1 MILSALELE
10 NFRNYESLHL
20 EANPK
25 INVLFGENGQGK
37 TSIIE
42 AIYMCSCAR
51 SHRTSKDKEIIKHGE
66 DNYQI
71 RLKYFNAYDGKINYD
86 FERELGLAYG
96 YFQGKSGRQR
106 IVSQDGA
113 KFDKISDFVGKFNAV
128 IFAPEDLQ
136 LVKSG
141 PAARRRFL
149 DLLLSQIKTSYF
161 INLQEY
167 SRVLKQRNKLLKQFK
182 EQKKFNLNEFEAMQL
197 DSWDQQLCQYSV
209 AIISERLQLL
219 DEIKDYA
226 KDIHEYI
233 SSGTEFLSFEYKTN
247 TGIKKEMNANEM
259 YNALQTRLKNKRSA
273 DIALGYTSL
282 GPHRDDFDI
291 LLNDFSLRNYGSQ
304 GQQRTAVLA
313 LKMSEL
319 KVIEAYTKQK
329 PVLLLDDVMS
339 ELDFTRRDKLIKS
352 LSDTQIFIT
361 CTNPEQ
367 LDLDWY
373 ENSAKDGISY
383 YKVDSGHVAKVWV

>member
-141 PAARRRFL
+141 PAVWRRFSKRTWSSVL
-149 DLLLSQIKTSYF
+149 KVVSLLL
-161 INLQEY
+161 
-167 SRVLKQRNKLLKQFK
+167 RN
-182 EQKKFNLNEFEAMQL
+182 
-197 DSWDQQLCQYSV
+197 
-209 AIISERLQLL
+209 R
-219 DEIKDYA
+219 
-226 KDIHEYI
+226 
-233 SSGTEFLSFEYKTN
+233 
-247 TGIKKEMNANEM
+247 
-259 YNALQTRLKNKRSA
+259 
-273 DIALGYTSL
+273 
-282 GPHRDDFDI
+282 
-291 LLNDFSLRNYGSQ
+291 
-304 GQQRTAVLA
+304 
-313 LKMSEL
+313 
-319 KVIEAYTKQK
+319 
-329 PVLLLDDVMS
+329 
-339 ELDFTRRDKLIKS
+339 
-352 LSDTQIFIT
+352 
-361 CTNPEQ
+361 
-367 LDLDWY
+367 
-373 ENSAKDGISY
+373 
-383 YKVDSGHVAKVWV
+383 